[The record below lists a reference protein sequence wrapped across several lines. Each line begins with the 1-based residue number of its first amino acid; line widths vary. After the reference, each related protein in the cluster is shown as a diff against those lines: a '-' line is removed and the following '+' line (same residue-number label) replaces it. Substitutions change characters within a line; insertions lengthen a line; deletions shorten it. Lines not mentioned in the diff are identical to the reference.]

1 LGEIRPI
8 TSLRFVAAFVVF
20 LFHIHIRWP
29 LSTSA
34 SVNAVLSQGAIGMSL
49 FFVLSGFV
57 LTYRYYDT
65 TDFDRYRV
73 HRVSRIVPVY
83 MFAALITLPW
93 LVGALDHPTPAI
105 GALRYA
111 LLALLDLTFMQAWF
125 PQTFDYW
132 NNGAS
137 WSISVEAFFYALFPL
152 ILVRLRQFKD
162 GDLAKVCA
170 IAWVLAVLP
179 GATYA
184 LLPQKPS
191 FTLFYTMPIFRLPE
205 FIVGMIAGLCFMRGR
220 VVLKHPTTAIV
231 VAVVALLVYLVTWG
245 RALPTFVF
253 VVHNWIAVPV
263 IAITILASAQLSS
276 GWLYRLLCHPVPVYL
291 GRISYSFYSVQ
302 AFVLFMLIDHHQGIV
317 TALPSLANPLLFGT
331 FALFALLAL
340 SMLCYHVV
348 EEPARRFISGRYAR
362 TPRPP
367 KQHDVSSSR
376 DSLTSL
382 TNPSRQRRERASDG

>member
-1 LGEIRPI
+1 
-8 TSLRFVAAFVVF
+8 
-20 LFHIHIRWP
+20 
-29 LSTSA
+29 
-34 SVNAVLSQGAIGMSL
+34 VLSQGAIGMSL

-83 MFAALITLPW
+83 LFAALITLPW

-205 FIVGMIAGLCFMRGR
+205 FIVGMVAGLCFMRGR
-220 VVLKHPTTAIV
+220 VVLKYPDHGNRRRRCR
-231 VAVVALLVYLVTWG
+231 VAG
-245 RALPTFVF
+245 LPRHLGKGPADLRLRR
-253 VVHNWIAVPV
+253 HNWIAVPV

-276 GWLYRLLCHPVPVYL
+276 GWLYRRALSSGARLPRPYQLLVLLGAGIRAVHAHRSSPGHRDGAAVPRKPAAVRDVRPVRAACTL
-291 GRISYSFYSVQ
+291 
-302 AFVLFMLIDHHQGIV
+302 D
-317 TALPSLANPLLFGT
+317 
-331 FALFALLAL
+331 ALLSRRRGA
-340 SMLCYHVV
+340 CATIHFGQVR
-348 EEPARRFISGRYAR
+348 EDAPATEA
-362 TPRPP
+362 
-367 KQHDVSSSR
+367 
-376 DSLTSL
+376 
-382 TNPSRQRRERASDG
+382 A